1 VELADLV
8 TRHLLVETLVL
19 LELAVEQAAM
29 STPQT
34 RRAPVSQEARGMETT
49 HHIRLLPIVAAIPS
63 ETVALLE
70 LQLAVQGELQ
80 VHLPA
85 VEAAVTRVEPAAQ
98 AQQETLSAEVEAVVP
113 KETVKHVVL
122 VELAAMAA

>member
-1 VELADLV
+1 MEFADLV

-98 AQQETLSAEVEAVVP
+98 AQQETLAAAVEAVVP
-113 KETVKHVVL
+113 QETVKHLVL
-122 VELAAMAA
+122 VELAATAA

>member
-1 VELADLV
+1 
-8 TRHLLVETLVL
+8 
-19 LELAVEQAAM
+19 M
-29 STPQT
+29 
-34 RRAPVSQEARGMETT
+34 
-49 HHIRLLPIVAAIPS
+49 
-63 ETVALLE
+63 VALLE

-98 AQQETLSAEVEAVVP
+98 AQQEHLAAAVEAVVP
-113 KETVKHVVL
+113 QETVKHLVL